1 MKKEAEENAEAD
13 EKRKEEVDLKN
24 DVDQLLFQTDKT
36 LKDVDGKVPE
46 EDVKKVKDAQEAQEN
61 NLDDMKQKR
70 DDLNKL
76 VQDMTV
82 KLYENAQ
89 KNQQAQGGATSGAAQ
104 GTADDKKS
112 DDDTINGDYKDVSD
126 DDKK

>member
-1 MKKEAEENAEAD
+1 
-13 EKRKEEVDLKN
+13 
-24 DVDQLLFQTDKT
+24 
-36 LKDVDGKVPE
+36 
-46 EDVKKVKDAQEAQEN
+46 
-61 NLDDMKQKR
+61 MKQKR

>member
-1 MKKEAEENAEAD
+1 
-13 EKRKEEVDLKN
+13 
-24 DVDQLLFQTDKT
+24 
-36 LKDVDGKVPE
+36 
-46 EDVKKVKDAQEAQEN
+46 
-61 NLDDMKQKR
+61 
-70 DDLNKL
+70 
-76 VQDMTV
+76 MTV

>member
-1 MKKEAEENAEAD
+1 
-13 EKRKEEVDLKN
+13 
-24 DVDQLLFQTDKT
+24 
-36 LKDVDGKVPE
+36 
-46 EDVKKVKDAQEAQEN
+46 EDIKKVKDAQEALKKAQQEN

-89 KNQQAQGGATSGAAQ
+89 KNQQAQGGAASGAATGATQ
-104 GTADDKKS
+104 GGTGKKS